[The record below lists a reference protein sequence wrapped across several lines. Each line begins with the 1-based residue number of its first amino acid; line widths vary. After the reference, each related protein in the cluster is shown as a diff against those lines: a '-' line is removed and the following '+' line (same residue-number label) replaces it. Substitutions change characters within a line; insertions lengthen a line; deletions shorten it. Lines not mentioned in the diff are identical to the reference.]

1 MKIAVVL
8 LPKTSEPPLVLLD
21 NKDQTARMFF
31 ITQKQQFVFFF
42 ALLLSALVIGYIA
55 YDPAARAAQA
65 AAAMP
70 AVRLPRPQQV
80 MFMEADAPLAVG
92 DNVFV
97 PALFAPSVAR
107 IAALPR
113 ESIILRHAGSAAAS
127 LLILGRDSY
136 YVTVADGAGQI
147 VSRADLRQL
156 VSN

>member
-1 MKIAVVL
+1 
-8 LPKTSEPPLVLLD
+8 
-21 NKDQTARMFF
+21 MFF
-31 ITQKQQFVFFF
+31 ITQKQQLVFCF

-65 AAAMP
+65 AAAVS

-80 MFMEADAPLAVG
+80 MFMEADAPLEVG
-92 DNVFV
+92 DAVFV
-97 PALFAPSVAR
+97 PAVFAPSVAR

-113 ESIILRHAGSAAAS
+113 ESIILRNAGSAAAS

-136 YVTVADGAGQI
+136 YVTIPNGVGHI

>member
-8 LPKTSEPPLVLLD
+8 LPKTAEPPLVLLD
-21 NKDQTARMFF
+21 TKDQTARMFF
-31 ITQKQQFVFFF
+31 ITQKQQLVFFF

-65 AAAMP
+65 AAAAP

-80 MFMEADAPLAVG
+80 MFLEADAALEVG
-92 DNVFV
+92 DSVFV
-97 PALFAPSVAR
+97 PAIFAPSVAK
-107 IAALPR
+107 IAGLPR
-113 ESIILRHAGSAAAS
+113 ESVVLRNAGSLSTS

-136 YVTVADGAGQI
+136 YVTIQNGAGQI